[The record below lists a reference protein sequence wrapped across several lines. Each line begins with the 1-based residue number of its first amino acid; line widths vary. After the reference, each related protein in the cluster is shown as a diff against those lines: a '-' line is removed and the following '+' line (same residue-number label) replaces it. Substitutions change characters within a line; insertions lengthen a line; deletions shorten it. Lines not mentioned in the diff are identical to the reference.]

1 MTIRP
6 PVSRDPHRYDD
17 LLELPHPQSRRHPR
31 MDALARAAQFSP
43 FAALTGYDDQ
53 VKEAARLT
61 GRRVGLSE
69 GEQEALDA
77 QLCLLRSHLGDMPR
91 PVVSVRFFVPDER
104 KAGGR
109 YETVTGCVRRI
120 DPVGRALVFYAE
132 NGISSGRSIPL
143 DAVFSITGELF
154 ERLCP
159 AED

>member
-1 MTIRP
+1 MTFELP
-6 PVSRDPHRYDD
+6 SSRVPHRYDD
-17 LLELPHPQSRRHPR
+17 LLDLPHPQSPRHPR

-61 GRRVGLSE
+61 GRHVALSE

-77 QLCLLRSHLGDMPR
+77 QLGLLQAHLSDTPR
-91 PVVSVRFFVPDER
+91 PVVSVSFFVPDEK

-120 DPVGRALVFYAE
+120 DPVGRTLVFYAE
-132 NGISSGRSIPL
+132 NGVSSGRSIPL
-143 DAVFSITGELF
+143 DAVSSIAGELF
-154 ERLCP
+154 DRLWP
-159 AED
+159 PED

>member
-109 YETVTGCVRRI
+109 
-120 DPVGRALVFYAE
+120 
-132 NGISSGRSIPL
+132 
-143 DAVFSITGELF
+143 
-154 ERLCP
+154 
-159 AED
+159 